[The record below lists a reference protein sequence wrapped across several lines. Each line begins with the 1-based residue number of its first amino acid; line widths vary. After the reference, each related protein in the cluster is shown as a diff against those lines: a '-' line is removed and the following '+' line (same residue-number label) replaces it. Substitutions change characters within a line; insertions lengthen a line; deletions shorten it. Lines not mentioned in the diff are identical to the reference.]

1 MDENTERIPNTIITC
16 CVLNNMCILLQDDF
30 DAPQGNLCL
39 DQNVG
44 KDDVELQ
51 KIREAIVD

>member
-1 MDENTERIPNTIITC
+1 MDDNTERIQNTIIAC

-30 DAPQGNLCL
+30 DAPQGKLCL

-44 KDDVELQ
+44 KD
-51 KIREAIVD
+51 KC